1 MITREQK
8 DKLYREYLAGVAR
21 EERKGAMEKP
31 LNKAYWEANFK
42 LAVDQKLGSREH
54 YSNTELRKVNT
65 LMVNSSKDQLTRR
78 QRRSWEGAFEDDSW
92 EQNII
97 ESGKDPEVIGD
108 VRQILKDLGYYDN
121 RQDLSPRKWLNFYGA
136 EFLRQLEALGLKDW
150 SIFFN
155 S

>member
-8 DKLYREYLAGVAR
+8 DKLYREYLTSITR
-21 EERKGAMEKP
+21 EERKGAMQKP

-42 LAVDQKLGSREH
+42 LAVDQKLGRKAN

-92 EQNII
+92 EQNVI
-97 ESGKDPEVIGD
+97 ESGEKPEVIED

-121 RQDLSPRKWLNFYGA
+121 RQGLSRREWLNFYGA
-136 EFLRQLEALGLKDW
+136 EFLRQLEELGLKDW

>member
-21 EERKGAMEKP
+21 EGRKGAMEKP
-31 LNKAYWEANFK
+31 LKKAYWEANFK
-42 LAVDQKLGSREH
+42 LAVDQKLGSKVN
-54 YSNTELRKVNT
+54 YSNTELRKVNK

-78 QRRSWEGAFEDDSW
+78 QRNSWEGAFENDSW
-92 EQNII
+92 EQKVL
-97 ESGKDPEVIGD
+97 ESGEKPEIIGD
-108 VRQILKDLGYYDN
+108 VRQILKDLGYYDE
-121 RQDLSPRKWLNFYGA
+121 QGLSHREWLNFYGA
-136 EFLRQLEALGLKDW
+136 EFLRQLEGLGLKDW

>member
-8 DKLYREYLAGVAR
+8 DKLYREYLTSITR
-21 EERKGAMEKP
+21 EERKGAMQKP

-42 LAVDQKLGSREH
+42 LAADQKLGRKAN
-54 YSNTELRKVNT
+54 YSNTELRKINK

-78 QRRSWEGAFEDDSW
+78 QRGVWEEALENDTW
-92 EQNII
+92 EQNVID
-97 ESGKDPEVIGD
+97 SGENPEVIED
-108 VRQILKDLGYYDN
+108 VRQILKEMGYYEN
-121 RQDLSPRKWLNFYGA
+121 RQGLSRREWLNFYGK
-136 EFLRQLEALGLKDW
+136 EFLRQLEELGLKDW